1 MKTIGNEQ
9 HLTSRLWH
17 FNKGLS
23 FSSIGLGEKELM
35 RTIKGVVIEVEIEV
49 LVDTERGSQD
59 LNSSTTSQNLFQ
71 VSWRGRLAARY
82 PK

>member
-1 MKTIGNEQ
+1 
-9 HLTSRLWH
+9 
-17 FNKGLS
+17 
-23 FSSIGLGEKELM
+23 M

>member
-1 MKTIGNEQ
+1 MNNN
-9 HLTSRLWH
+9 LLWH
-17 FNKGLS
+17 

-49 LVDTERGSQD
+49 LVDTEKGSQD
-59 LNSSTTSQNLFQ
+59 LNSSTTSHNLFQ
-71 VSWRGRLAARY
+71 VSWRGRLAARN